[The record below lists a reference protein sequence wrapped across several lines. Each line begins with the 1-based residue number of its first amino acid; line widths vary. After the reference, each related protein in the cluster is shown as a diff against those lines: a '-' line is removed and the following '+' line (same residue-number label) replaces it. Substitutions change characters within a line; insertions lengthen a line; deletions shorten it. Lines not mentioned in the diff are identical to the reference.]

1 MNHPVSVR
9 AFCSALLALILL
21 FCPLLAFGE
30 TLVTSFYPVW
40 LFTRTLTAGID
51 GVEVINLTEPDT
63 GCLHDYQLQPADMK
77 KLSGAD
83 AFLINGAGMEAF
95 LPMITGA
102 FPSLPVLDASEGIE
116 LLDSG
121 EVRMIGSS
129 EEGEVNAHIWLDAGR
144 AGRMMSNLAT
154 GLIRIMP
161 EHADRINEN
170 LSAALLRLEALDTT
184 LRDTL
189 YVLPRKTVITF
200 HEAFPYFGLAY
211 GLDVI
216 SVGEEVSAAD
226 LAELAD
232 LVLSLGR
239 PPLFVEPRFENLTA
253 RTLSA
258 DTGAPLLVLDPVV
271 TGPEEVEPLEYYE
284 SVMLDNM
291 RVLCEALGN

>member
-144 AGRMMSNLAT
+144 AGRMMSNLAA
-154 GLIRIMP
+154 GLIRIIP